1 MSNNQIKKK
10 NLLIICRGAGDLAT
24 GMLLGIAP
32 CIVWAAVALNDEAVE
47 TSFACVVKEVQAVI
61 MV

>member
-24 GMLLGIAP
+24 GIIHLSLIH
-32 CIVWAAVALNDEAVE
+32 I
-47 TSFACVVKEVQAVI
+47 
-61 MV
+61 